1 MITAARNLTAK
12 ALRRLQ
18 QLPKPF
24 VRRMRRSARARERM
38 DRFVAA
44 ATVER
49 EIAAVTES
57 GLPIVAGPWLAEVG
71 YEALYWVP
79 FLRWFQDAYRLRSD
93 QLTVI
98 SRGGVDWWY
107 REIADSYVDL
117 FDAFSPAELASANA
131 ERQER
136 EERGGRKQ
144 SSSGTLDD
152 EVIERLRDR
161 LPDRHAVLHPSLMFR
176 LFRNVWHGGLP
187 LDFLWSHTDYVRLD
201 APAAPPFDL
210 PANYVAVK
218 FYTGQA
224 IPDTADN
231 RDTLRRVVERIARS
245 QPVVLLDTG
254 FAVDDHAD
262 YVFGGMPNVITA
274 QRWMTPRT
282 NLGVQTAIIAHARS
296 FVGTCGGLVWLA
308 PFFGVPAVGVYA
320 DDRQLAPHL
329 LTMRQVSRRVGTA
342 DLSLLDL
349 RALAQVGARAPAT
362 EATEAAVSTLREE
375 L

>member
-1 MITAARNLTAK
+1 MMTAARNLTAK

-24 VRRMRRSARARERM
+24 VRRMRRAARARERM

-44 ATVER
+44 AAVER

-79 FLRWFQDAYRLRSD
+79 FLRWFQDAYRLRPD

-98 SRGGVDWWY
+98 SRGGVEWWY
-107 REIADSYVDL
+107 RGIADSYVDL

-144 SSSGTLDD
+144 SGSGSLDAQ
-152 EVIERLRDR
+152 VIDRLRGR
-161 LPDRHAVLHPSLMFR
+161 LPERHTVLHPSLMFR

-201 APAAPPFDL
+201 GPAILPFDL
-210 PANYVAVK
+210 PADYVAVK

-224 IPDTADN
+224 IPDTAEN
-231 RDTLRRVVERIARS
+231 RETLRGLVERIAES
-245 QPVVLLDTG
+245 HPVVLLDTG

-262 YVFGGMPNVITA
+262 YVFSGLRNVINA
-274 QRWMTPRT
+274 QRWMAPRT
-282 NLGVQTAIIAHARS
+282 NLGVQTALIAHARY
-296 FVGTCGGLVWLA
+296 FLGTCGGLVWLA
-308 PFFGVPAVGVYA
+308 PFFGVPAIGVYA

-329 LTMRQVSRRVGTA
+329 LTMRQVSRRIGTA

-349 RALAQVGARAPAT
+349 RALAQVSFLLP
-362 EATEAAVSTLREE
+362 STS
-375 L
+375 

>member
-44 ATVER
+44 AAVER

-79 FLRWFQDAYRLRSD
+79 FLRWFQDAYRLRPD

-107 REIADSYVDL
+107 RGIADSYVDL

-144 SSSGTLDD
+144 STSGTLDAQ
-152 EVIERLRDR
+152 VIERLRGR

-201 APAAPPFDL
+201 PPSLPFDL

-224 IPDTADN
+224 IPDSVDN
-231 RDTLRRVVERIARS
+231 RAMLRGVVERIAGS

-254 FAVDDHAD
+254 FAVDDHTD
-262 YVFGGMPNVITA
+262 YVFSGMRNVITA

-282 NLGVQTAIIAHARS
+282 NLGVQTAIIAHARY
-296 FVGTCGGLVWLA
+296 FLGTCGGLVWLA
-308 PFFGVPAVGVYA
+308 PFFGVPAIGVYA

-349 RALAQVGARAPAT
+349 RALAHLGANSL
-362 EATEAAVSTLREE
+362 VLSDHGGYGGNG
-375 L
+375 